1 MKITSIDII
10 ALQPSPT
17 ESMRPIITRVNTDEG
32 IYGYGEAGVAIVTGA
47 RAAFEMIKDYAPLL
61 IGRNPLDIDVIWEHL
76 FKNTF
81 WAMSNGPIVM
91 SAISALDTS
100 LWDIKAKAMG
110 VPLYQALGGKH
121 RDKLRAYASQLQFGW
136 GGEHFVN
143 CGDVGAYRES
153 VEKAKADGYDAVK
166 LDYLSITDTGGRI
179 PPSKIQN
186 YIGKSIM
193 KYAEER
199 LRVTREVLGDS
210 GDIIAEN
217 HARTDVNTS
226 IQFARMAEDY
236 DIMFYEEPCIPL
248 NADNFAKIAA
258 NTSIPLAGGE
268 RTFTRWGF
276 LPFFQNGSLSV
287 AQPDIGNCGG
297 VTECKRICELGQ
309 LFDVS
314 IQTHTCN
321 SVISVAT
328 ALQLEAAIPNFIIHE
343 HHVTNTFR
351 SNTDNGIYNYQ
362 PRNGYFDVPELPG
375 IGQELSEYALKNAEI
390 FTVN

>member
-10 ALQPSPT
+10 ALKPNPT
-17 ESMRPIITRVNTDEG
+17 EQMRPIITRINTDEG
-32 IYGYGEAGVAIVTGA
+32 IYGYGEAGVAIVSGA

-61 IGRNPLDIDVIWEHL
+61 IGMNPLDIDVIWEKL
-76 FKNTF
+76 FKGTF

-110 VPLYQALGGKH
+110 VPLYRALGGKH
-121 RDKLRAYASQLQFGW
+121 RDKLRAYASQLQFTW
-136 GGEHFVN
+136 GGDHFVK
-143 CGDVGAYRES
+143 CGDLGAYRES

-166 LDYLSITDTGGRI
+166 LDYIAVGEDGKNIPANKLVNYLGRD
-179 PPSKIQN
+179 
-186 YIGKSIM
+186 IM
-193 KYAEER
+193 KFAED
-199 LRVTREVLGDS
+199 RVRITREVMGDS

-217 HARTDVNTS
+217 HAHTDVATS
-226 IQFARMAEDY
+226 IQFGRMAAEY
-236 DIMFYEEPCIPL
+236 GIMFYEEPCMPL
-248 NADNFAKIAA
+248 NAANFAKIAA
-258 NTSIPLAGGE
+258 NTTIPLAGGE

-297 VTECKRICELGQ
+297 VTECKRICELAQ
-309 LFDVS
+309 LYDVS

-321 SVISVAT
+321 SVISVAV

-362 PRNGYFDVPELPG
+362 PKDGYFDVPELPG
-375 IGQELSEYALKNAEI
+375 IGQELSEFALKNAEI
-390 FTVN
+390 FTVK